1 MTMHEN
7 DIAKAVI
14 NAALSIHR
22 YLGPG
27 LLESLYEAALEHDLE
42 ELGHLVARQ
51 RGLPVVYRSVR
62 LAAGYRPDL
71 VVDQRV
77 IVEVK
82 AIDGIAPVHRQ
93 QLLTYLKVSGLK
105 LGLLL
110 NFNTALMKDGIIRMV
125 NGLED

>member
-1 MTMHEN
+1 MSRNVN
-7 DIAKAVI
+7 DISGRIV
-14 NAALSIHR
+14 NAAISIHR
-22 YLGPG
+22 TLGPG
-27 LLESLYEAALEHDLE
+27 LLESLYEAVLEHDLL
-42 ELGHLVARQ
+42 ELGFRVDRQ
-51 RGLPVVYRSVR
+51 RGLPVVYKSVR

-71 VVDQRV
+71 VVDGRV

-82 AIDGIAPVHRQ
+82 AIESIAVVHRK

-110 NFNTALMKDGIIRMV
+110 NFNSPLMKDGIVRMV

>member
-7 DIAKAVI
+7 DIARAIV
-14 NAALSIHR
+14 NTALSIHR

-27 LLESLYEAALEHDLE
+27 LLESLYEAALEHDLKE
-42 ELGHLVARQ
+42 RGHNVARQ

-62 LAAGYRPDL
+62 LEAGYRPDL

-110 NFNTALMKDGIIRMV
+110 NFNTALLKDGIVRMV
-125 NGLED
+125 NGLGD